1 MVATAEASVGVNQP
15 SVKPA
20 RMITGVMA
28 DAPYMISGIEGGKMG
43 PMTEEAAVTA
53 AEKSSS

>member
-1 MVATAEASVGVNQP
+1 MSTIISTAMTSAG
-15 SVKPA
+15 
-20 RMITGVMA
+20 ITPPINSLDTLTEA